1 MLERTIPLVTTV
13 KYLLLYDVIE
23 AVLEI
28 LRIRRVDA
36 EKLKFTFLCG
46 FVNVKARSMISIT
59 SFNCAKS
66 DLVLLFFMFPA
77 LTVSFTVLIIFPVY
91 LVIGLLIS
99 FLCFFRRDDGILKM
113 GGYVTDT
120 DSKADM

>member
-1 MLERTIPLVTTV
+1 
-13 KYLLLYDVIE
+13 
-23 AVLEI
+23 
-28 LRIRRVDA
+28 
-36 EKLKFTFLCG
+36 
-46 FVNVKARSMISIT
+46 
-59 SFNCAKS
+59 
-66 DLVLLFFMFPA
+66 MFPA